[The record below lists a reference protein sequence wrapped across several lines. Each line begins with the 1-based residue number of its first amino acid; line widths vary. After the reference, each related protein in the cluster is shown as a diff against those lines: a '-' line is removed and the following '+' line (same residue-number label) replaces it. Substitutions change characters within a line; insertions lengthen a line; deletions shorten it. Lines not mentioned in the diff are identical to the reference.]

1 MFKITPNPTF
11 KATVAIPVHGGDAQE
26 LVVLFRHKDETELDE
41 FYSRLE
47 LHGKKHAKTV
57 KARIEC
63 DADVLLE
70 FMADWEDADEEFCR
84 ESLIKLISNYKAAAR
99 CFLKT
104 YETEMHQAAIK
115 N

>member
-11 KATVAIPVHGGDAQE
+11 KASVTIPVHGGEAQE
-26 LVVLFRHKDETELDE
+26 LVVLFKHKDESELDE
-41 FYSRLE
+41 FYSKLE

-57 KARIEC
+57 KQRIER

-70 FMADWEDADEEFCR
+70 FMEGWDDADEEFSR
-84 ESLIKLISNYKAAAR
+84 EALIKLISNYKAAAR
-99 CFLKT
+99 CILKK
-104 YETEMHQAAIK
+104 YESEMHQAAVK